1 MAFTNKNG
9 RSISFECSGLIE
21 ELKSD
26 ITEFGGNA
34 IIAAWCKECE
44 GVTVYTNYD
53 FIDVNEPVDPEE
65 LVEGERI
72 EKMTMTALL
81 LLLEE
86 QNSII

>member
-1 MAFTNKNG
+1 MAFINKNG
-9 RSISFECSGLIE
+9 RSISFECSGMIE

-26 ITEFGGNA
+26 ITEFGGNT

-44 GVTVYTNYD
+44 GVTIYTNYD
-53 FIDVNEPVDPEE
+53 FIDENEPVDPAE
-65 LVEGERI
+65 LEGAHI